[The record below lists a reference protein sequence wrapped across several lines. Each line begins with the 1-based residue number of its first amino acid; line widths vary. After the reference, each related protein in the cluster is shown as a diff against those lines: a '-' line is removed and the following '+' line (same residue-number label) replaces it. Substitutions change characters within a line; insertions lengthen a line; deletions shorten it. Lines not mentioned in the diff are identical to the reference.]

1 MGRTAREPSWIDNGR
16 RLGISKGLV
25 CDMSVRDL
33 LAALELPVAKRE
45 ALIVLLGHVYYSL
58 LSGTMVLK
66 LSLCPR
72 GIGVFGLTPHYQCNC
87 QSAMNTTDKEFI

>member
-33 LAALELPVAKRE
+33 LAALELPVAKQE
-45 ALIVLLGHVYYSL
+45 ALIVLLGHVHYSL
-58 LSGTMVLK
+58 LPGTGVEAVVVLTRN
-66 LSLCPR
+66 R
-72 GIGVFGLTPHYQCNC
+72 GIWLNPALSEQLSKRDEY
-87 QSAMNTTDKEFI
+87 D